1 MMNLEQTI
9 RRILME
15 EINSSSLSPY
25 IKRRVDLSDEKIK
38 KILKTEILTDKD
50 INADD
55 EFRLN
60 KIIDNTTG
68 ELLKWVNQEEYDDNY
83 DSVYE
88 HIKNNYSDFILQY
101 FREVFK
107 DDEEAKFCF
116 IKHSERYG
124 GRGFTDCFGSW
135 FGFLNGYGSWLPNVD
150 WNKVKEE
157 LKTKDRILLARP
169 LEGHIYEYYFSVL
182 KK

>member
-1 MMNLEQTI
+1 MNLEQTI
-9 RRILME
+9 KRILME

-38 KILKTEILTDKD
+38 KVLKTEILTDKD

-68 ELLKWVNQEEYDDNY
+68 ELLNWVNQEEYDDNY
-83 DSVYE
+83 DSVYQY
-88 HIKNNYSDFILQY
+88 IKNNYSDFILQY
-101 FREVFK
+101 FREIFK

-135 FGFLNGYGSWLPNVD
+135 FSFLNGYGSWLPNVD